1 MNRIR
6 ISVGY
11 GWAEGPVSKDQ
22 RWKDLRDCCKVA
34 AEHGRKL
41 AAAMLSRSVIDEDQ
55 TANPHDVDLKLPT
68 VSVARLR
75 GSVGRFT
82 WESVR
87 QHIDDSDILLF
98 DITPTKSFARKMV
111 VSENI
116 WIEVGYAFANSNKS
130 VFLVH
135 ADKAGHR
142 SLPSDLR
149 GLVVG
154 HVASSPEKS
163 HDPSLRQS
171 LASEVKRLILGR
183 IE

>member
-1 MNRIR
+1 MNGIR

-11 GWAEGPVSKDQ
+11 GWAEGPVSTDQ
-22 RWKDLRDCCKVA
+22 RWKDLRDYCKA
-34 AEHGRKL
+34 AGEHGKKL

-55 TANPHDVDLKLPT
+55 TASTQDVDLNLPI

-87 QHIDDSDILLF
+87 QHIDNSDILLF
-98 DITPTKSFARKMV
+98 DITPTKSFARKKV

-116 WIEVGYAFANSNKS
+116 WIELGYAIANSNKA
-130 VFLVH
+130 VFVVH

-142 SLPSDLR
+142 TLPSDLR

-154 HVASSPEKS
+154 HVPSSPEKS
-163 HDPSLRQS
+163 EDISLRQS
-171 LASEVKRLILGR
+171 MASEVKRLILDR